1 MLLSNLTRNGI
12 PINVKLSNPD
22 NVCGTKA
29 KPVNSP
35 RHMGPTSLSF
45 SVANPTCEISTILES
60 FLDFQGLL
68 ASGGYEQKAGLSAR
82 ETGAG
87 MGYDYTDPLQSA
99 ANPQQTGQMSNVPSL
114 VLIPTP
120 AESHWVQLLDFCK
133 ELEECDLYW
142 FA

>member
-1 MLLSNLTRNGI
+1 MCVVL
-12 PINVKLSNPD
+12 KLS
-22 NVCGTKA
+22 
-29 KPVNSP
+29 
-35 RHMGPTSLSF
+35 LSIHQTYGANFTRF
-45 SVANPTCEISTILES
+45 SVANPTCEISTIVES
-60 FLDFQGLL
+60 FLGFQGLL

-87 MGYDYTDPLQSA
+87 AGYEYTDPLQSA

-120 AESHWVQLLDFCK
+120 AQSHWVQLLDFCE
-133 ELEECDLYW
+133 ELEECHLYW

>member
-1 MLLSNLTRNGI
+1 MSSCQTLTMCVVLKLSLSIHPDTWDQLLS
-12 PINVKLSNPD
+12 V
-22 NVCGTKA
+22 
-29 KPVNSP
+29 
-35 RHMGPTSLSF
+35 

-87 MGYDYTDPLQSA
+87 VGYEYTDPLQSA
-99 ANPQQTGQMSNVPSL
+99 ANPQQTGQMSNVPSQ

-133 ELEECDLYW
+133 ELEECHLYW